1 MKAEKKFYRLICV
14 IVGFLF
20 YCVLTGCQKQA
31 DYLNIVE
38 NGQTEYVI
46 IRSQNAKRWETEAA
60 VRIRDTLKAVTG
72 AEIQIKDDFERE
84 GTDYVRTDKEII
96 IGSTNREDEFETD
109 YDSIENG
116 FSIFSSD
123 SRLVILAGSAA
134 GMDAALDQ
142 FFSDFFGIAPGSE
155 AASADKLT
163 ELAVSSDYTS
173 TRKYN
178 SSELPFLG
186 IPLKDYTIAKD
197 SSDYMQKRYCTLL
210 KELAD
215 KISGGEL
222 TVSEE
227 KRDGGG
233 NLMIKTDKTVGDGN
247 FSISVAGTDITI
259 SFADYYGFTAAL
271 EWLSREYESRGYFD
285 FKDGSEV
292 NGSYMLYLDKTTASD
307 EYAYKRAGA
316 VRVMFNNVLYGDSSG
331 MAGRLNRDVPSA
343 ERHRLT
349 AEMVSVYQPDVLGLQ
364 EVSKQERM
372 GMNGIVT
379 LLSDAGYTE
388 VKNTDILEMASS
400 CTPIFYREDSATLIA
415 SGFKIFENQPTN
427 PDHSKS
433 MTWGVFESKADSSRY
448 MVVST
453 HLCTESDEIGA
464 LQATELIGVVNAVTA
479 EYDCPVIVGGD
490 FNAAYDEKT
499 YKTFTET
506 AGYLNARELAA
517 VSTKVRSYQTY
528 PKYDQKLGIMQPVG
542 DITIDNQGSVDHIIL
557 DNTDKLTVNVFG
569 VVVDECSRS
578 ASDHLPIFM
587 DFDFI
592 TE

>member
-1 MKAEKKFYRLICV
+1 MKTEKKFYRFICV
-14 IVGFLF
+14 IAVFLF
-20 YCVLTGCQKQA
+20 CCLLNGCQKEA

-46 IRSQNAKRWETEAA
+46 IRSQNAKRWEIEAA
-60 VRIRDTLKAVTG
+60 LRFRDALKAVTG

-116 FSIFSSD
+116 YSIFSSD
-123 SRLVILAGSAA
+123 SRLVILAGSPA
-134 GMDAALDQ
+134 GMDAALEQ
-142 FFSDFFGIAPGSE
+142 FFSDFFGIAPGSDT
-155 AASADKLT
+155 ASADKLT
-163 ELAVSSDYTS
+163 ELTISSDYKT
-173 TRKYN
+173 TLKYD
-178 SSELPFLG
+178 SLELPYLG
-186 IPLKDYTIAKD
+186 IPLKDYTIVKD
-197 SSDYMQKRYCTLL
+197 SGDYMQKRYCILL
-210 KELAD
+210 KELLA
-215 KISGGEL
+215 KISGGEPA
-222 TVSEE
+222 VSEK
-227 KRDGGG
+227 KRGSGG
-233 NLMIKTDKTVGDGN
+233 NLMINIDGTVGDGN
-247 FSISVAGTDITI
+247 FRISVSGADITV
-259 SFADYYGFTAAL
+259 SFADYYGFEAAL

-285 FKDGSEV
+285 FRDGTEV
-292 NGSYMLYLDKTTASD
+292 NGSYTLYLDKTTSSD
-307 EYAYKRAGA
+307 EYAFGREGA
-316 VRVMFNNVLYGDSSG
+316 VRVMFNNILWHDSSG
-331 MAGRLNRDVPSA
+331 MTGQLGRDIPSA

-349 AEMVSVYQPDVLGLQ
+349 AEMAAVYQPDVFGMQ
-364 EVSKQERM
+364 EVHQTERS
-372 GMNGIVT
+372 GRNGVVM
-379 LLSDAGYTE
+379 LLADAGYKEAINPNVLGMT
-388 VKNTDILEMASS
+388 SS
-400 CTPIFYREDSATLIA
+400 CTPIFYREDAVTLIA
-415 SGFKIFENQPTN
+415 SGFKIFDNQPTN
-427 PDHSKS
+427 PDTSKS
-433 MTWGVFESKADSSRY
+433 FTWGVFESKADSSRY

-453 HLCTESDEIGA
+453 HLCTEDDEIGA
-464 LQATELIGVVNAVTA
+464 LQATELLEVVNAVTA

-528 PKYDQKLGIMQPVG
+528 PKYDQQLGIMQPVG
-542 DITIDNQGSVDHIIL
+542 DITIDNRGSVDHIIL
-557 DNTDKLTVNVFG
+557 SSADKLTVNVFG

>member
-1 MKAEKKFYRLICV
+1 MKTEKKFYRFICV
-14 IVGFLF
+14 IAVFLF
-20 YCVLTGCQKQA
+20 CCLLNGCQKEA

-46 IRSQNAKRWETEAA
+46 IRSQNAKRWEIEAA
-60 VRIRDTLKAVTG
+60 LRFRDTLNAVTG

-96 IGSTNREDEFETD
+96 IGSTNRENEFETD

-116 FSIFSSD
+116 YSIFSSD
-123 SRLVILAGSAA
+123 SRLVILAGSPA
-134 GMDAALDQ
+134 GMDAALEQ
-142 FFSDFFGIAPGSE
+142 FFSDFFGIAPGSDT
-155 AASADKLT
+155 ASADKLT
-163 ELAVSSDYTS
+163 ELTISSDYKT
-173 TRKYN
+173 TLKYD

-186 IPLKDYTIAKD
+186 IPLKDYTIVKD
-197 SSDYMQKRYCTLL
+197 SGDYMQKRCCILL
-210 KELAD
+210 KELLA
-215 KISGGEL
+215 KISGSEL
-222 TVSEE
+222 TISEE
-227 KRDGGG
+227 KRGSGG
-233 NLMIKTDKTVGDGN
+233 NLMIKTDSTVGDGN
-247 FSISVAGTDITI
+247 FRISISGTDITI
-259 SFADYYGFTAAL
+259 SFADYYGFGAAL
-271 EWLSREYESRGYFD
+271 EWLSSEYESRGYFD

-292 NGSYMLYLDKTTASD
+292 NGSYMLYIDKTTASD
-307 EYAYKRAGA
+307 EYAFSRAGA

-400 CTPIFYREDSATLIA
+400 CTPIFYREDAVTLIA
-415 SGFKIFENQPTN
+415 SGFKIFDNQPTN
-427 PDHSKS
+427 PDTSKS
-433 MTWGVFESKADSSRY
+433 FTWGVFESKADSSRY

-464 LQATELIGVVNAVTA
+464 LQATELLGVVNAVTA

-490 FNAAYDEKT
+490 FNAVYDEKT

-557 DNTDKLTVNVFG
+557 SSADKLTVNVFG

>member
-1 MKAEKKFYRLICV
+1 MKTEKKIYRFICV
-14 IVGFLF
+14 IAVFLF
-20 YCVLTGCQKQA
+20 CCLLNGCQKEA

-46 IRSQNAKRWETEAA
+46 VRSQNAKKWEIEAA
-60 VRIRDTLKAVTG
+60 VRFRDTLNAVTG

-84 GTDYVRTDKEII
+84 GTAYVRTDKEII
-96 IGSTNREDEFETD
+96 IGSTNRENEFETD
-109 YDSIENG
+109 YDSFKNG

-123 SRLVILAGSAA
+123 SRLVILAGSPS
-134 GMDAALDQ
+134 GMDAALEQ
-142 FFSDFFGIAPGSE
+142 FFSDFLCISPGNDT
-155 AASADKLT
+155 ASADKLA
-163 ELAVSSDYTS
+163 ELTISSDYKATS
-173 TRKYN
+173 RFD
-178 SSELPFLG
+178 SSELPYLG
-186 IPLKDYTIAKD
+186 IPLKDYTIVKD
-197 SSDYMQKRYCTLL
+197 SGDYITKRYCILL
-210 KELAD
+210 KELIA
-215 KISGGEL
+215 KISGSEP
-222 TVSEE
+222 TVAEE
-227 KRDGGG
+227 KRGSGG
-233 NLMIKTDKTVGDGN
+233 NLMIKIDSTVGDGN
-247 FSISVAGTDITI
+247 FCISISGTDITI
-259 SFADYYGFTAAL
+259 SFADYYGFGAAL
-271 EWLSREYESRGYFD
+271 EWLRREYESRGYFD
-285 FKDGSEV
+285 FRDSSTV
-292 NGSYMLYLDKTTASD
+292 NGNYMLYLDKTTASD
-307 EYAYKRAGA
+307 EYAFKRAGA
-316 VRVMFNNVLYGDSSG
+316 VRVMFNNILWHDSSG
-331 MAGRLNRDVPSA
+331 LAGRLDRDVPSA

-400 CTPIFYREDSATLIA
+400 CTPIFYREDAVTLIA
-415 SGFKIFENQPTN
+415 SGFKIFDNQPTN
-427 PDHSKS
+427 PDTSKS

-453 HLCTESDEIGA
+453 HMCTENDDIGA
-464 LQATELIGVVNAVTA
+464 LQATELIEVVNAVTA

-528 PKYDQKLGIMQPVG
+528 PKYDEKLGIMQPVG
-542 DITIDNQGSVDHIIL
+542 DVTIDNRGSVDHIIL

-587 DFDFI
+587 DFDLN
-592 TE
+592 

>member
-1 MKAEKKFYRLICV
+1 MKTEKKFYWLVCV
-14 IVGFLF
+14 IAVILF
-20 YCVLTGCQKQA
+20 CCVMNGCQKQA

-46 IRSQNAKRWETEAA
+46 IRSQNAKKWEIEAA
-60 VRIRDTLKAVTG
+60 VRFRDALNAVTG

-96 IGSTNREDEFETD
+96 IGSTNRENEFETD
-109 YDSIENG
+109 YDSFENG

-134 GMDAALDQ
+134 GMDAALEQ
-142 FFSDFFGIAPGSE
+142 FFSDFFGIEPGNDT
-155 AASADKLT
+155 ASADKLT
-163 ELAVSSDYTS
+163 ELTISSDYKATS
-173 TRKYN
+173 RFD
-178 SSELPFLG
+178 SSELPYLG
-186 IPLKDYTIAKD
+186 IPLKDYTIVKD
-197 SSDYMQKRYCTLL
+197 SGDYMPKRCCILL
-210 KELAD
+210 KELLT
-215 KISGGEL
+215 KISGSEPA
-222 TVSEE
+222 VSEE
-227 KRDGGG
+227 KRGSGG
-233 NLMIKTDKTVGDGN
+233 NLMIKTDNTVGDGN
-247 FSISVAGTDITI
+247 FRISISGTDITI
-259 SFADYYGFTAAL
+259 SFSDYYGFGAAL

-285 FKDGSEV
+285 FKDGSAV

-307 EYAYKRAGA
+307 EYAFSRAGA
-316 VRVMFNNVLYGDSSG
+316 VRVMFNNVLWGDSSG
-331 MAGRLNRDVPSA
+331 MAGRLDRDVPSA

-388 VKNTDILEMASS
+388 VKNTDILEMASG
-400 CTPIFYREDSATLIA
+400 CTPIFYREDAVTLIA
-415 SGFKIFENQPTN
+415 SGFKIYENQPAN
-427 PDHSKS
+427 PDPSKS
-433 MTWGVFESKADSSRY
+433 FTWGVFESKADSSRY

-453 HLCTESDEIGA
+453 HMCTENDDIGA
-464 LQATELIGVVNAVTA
+464 LQATELIEVVNAVTA

-587 DFDFI
+587 DFDLN
-592 TE
+592 

>member
-20 YCVLTGCQKQA
+20 CCVLTGCQKQA

-60 VRIRDTLKAVTG
+60 VRFRDTLKAVTG

-96 IGSTNREDEFETD
+96 IGSTNRENEFETD
-109 YDSIENG
+109 YDSFENG

-123 SRLVILAGSAA
+123 SRLVVLAGSPA
-134 GMDAALDQ
+134 GMDMALEQ
-142 FFSDFFGIAPGSE
+142 FFSDFFGIAPGSDT
-155 AASADKLT
+155 ASADKLT
-163 ELAVSSDYTS
+163 ELVVSSDYTS

-186 IPLKDYTIAKD
+186 ISLKDYTIVKD

-227 KRDGGG
+227 KRDVGG
-233 NLMIKTDKTVGDGN
+233 NLMIKTDNTVGDGN
-247 FSISVAGTDITI
+247 FSISISGTDITL

-271 EWLSREYESRGYFD
+271 EWLSREYDSRGYFD
-285 FKDGSEV
+285 FKDGSV
-292 NGSYMLYLDKTTASD
+292 VDGSYLLYLDKTTASD
-307 EYAYKRAGA
+307 EYAFRQAGA
-316 VRVMFNNVLYGDSSG
+316 VRVMFNNILWGDSSG
-331 MAGRLNRDVPSA
+331 MSGRLSRDVPSA

-349 AEMVSVYQPDVLGLQ
+349 AEMAAVYRSDVFGMQEVHQTERSGRNGIVMLLADAGYKEAINPDVLG
-364 EVSKQERM
+364 M
-372 GMNGIVT
+372 T
-379 LLSDAGYTE
+379 
-388 VKNTDILEMASS
+388 SS
-400 CTPIFYREDSATLIA
+400 CTPIFYREDSVTLIA
-415 SGFKIFENQPTN
+415 SGFSIFENQPN
-427 PDHSKS
+427 EPDSSKS
-433 MTWGVFESKADSSRY
+433 MTWGVFETKSDGERF

-453 HLCTESDEIGA
+453 HLCTEDDDIGA
-464 LQATELIGVVNAVTA
+464 LQAKELLEIVNEVTA
-479 EYDCPVIVGGD
+479 EYACPVIIGGD
-490 FNAAYDEKT
+490 YNATYDEKT
-499 YKTFTET
+499 YKTFTEA

-528 PKYDQKLGIMQPVG
+528 PNYDQKLGVMQPVG

-557 DNTDKLTVNVFG
+557 DNAEKLTVNLFG
-569 VVVDECSRS
+569 VVVDECTRS
-578 ASDHLPIFM
+578 ASDHLPVFM
-587 DFDFI
+587 DFDFRI
-592 TE
+592 S

>member
-1 MKAEKKFYRLICV
+1 MKTEKKFYRFICV
-14 IVGFLF
+14 IAVFLF
-20 YCVLTGCQKQA
+20 CCVLNGCQKQA
-31 DYLNIVE
+31 DYLKIVG

-46 IRSQNAKRWETEAA
+46 IRSHNAKRWEIEAA
-60 VRIRDTLKAVTG
+60 LRFRDALKAVTG

-84 GTDYVRTDKEII
+84 GTAYVRTDKEII
-96 IGSTNREDEFETD
+96 IGSTNRENEFETD
-109 YDSIENG
+109 YDSFKNG

-134 GMDAALDQ
+134 GMDAALEQ

-163 ELAVSSDYTS
+163 ELTVSSDYKAS
-173 TRKYN
+173 LKYD

-186 IPLKDYTIAKD
+186 IPLKDYTIVKD
-197 SSDYMQKRYCTLL
+197 SGDYMTKRYCMLL
-210 KELAD
+210 KKLVA
-215 KISGGEL
+215 KISGAEPD
-222 TVSEE
+222 VAEE
-227 KRDGGG
+227 KRSGG
-233 NLMIKTDKTVGDGN
+233 NLMIKIDGTVGDGN
-247 FSISVAGTDITI
+247 FCISISGTDITI
-259 SFADYYGFTAAL
+259 LFADYYGFGAAL
-271 EWLSREYESRGYFD
+271 EWLRSEYESRGYFD
-285 FKDGSEV
+285 FKDSSTV
-292 NGSYMLYLDKTTASD
+292 NGNYMLYLDKTTASD
-307 EYAYKRAGA
+307 EYAFKRAGA
-316 VRVMFNNVLYGDSSG
+316 VRVMFNNILWSDSSG
-331 MAGRLNRDVPSA
+331 MAGRLNRDIPSA

-349 AEMVSVYQPDVLGLQ
+349 AEMAAIYQPDVLGLQ
-364 EVSKQERM
+364 EVSKHERT

-400 CTPIFYREDSATLIA
+400 CTPIFYRENAVSLKA
-415 SGFKIFENQPTN
+415 SGFKIFDNQPDE
-427 PDHSKS
+427 PDSSKS
-433 MTWGVFESKADSSRY
+433 MTWGVFESKADGEKF

-453 HLCTESDEIGA
+453 HMCTEDDEIGA
-464 LQATELIGVVNAVTA
+464 LQATELIEIVNEVTA
-479 EYDCPVIVGGD
+479 EYGCPVIVGGD
-490 FNAAYDEKT
+490 FNAVYDEKT

-528 PKYDQKLGIMQPVG
+528 PEYDQKLGIMQPVG
-542 DITIDNQGSVDHIIL
+542 DITIDNRGSVDHIIL
-557 DNTDKLTVNVFG
+557 DNTDKLSVGVFG

>member
-1 MKAEKKFYRLICV
+1 MKTEKTFYRLVCV
-14 IVGFLF
+14 IAVFLF
-20 YCVLTGCQKQA
+20 CCVLTGCQRGA
-31 DYLNIVE
+31 YYLNIVE

-46 IRSQNAKRWETEAA
+46 IRSQNAKRWEIEAA
-60 VRIRDTLKAVTG
+60 LRFRDTLKAVTG

-84 GTDYVRTDKEII
+84 GTDYVRTEKEII

-134 GMDAALDQ
+134 GMDAALEQ
-142 FFSDFFGIAPGSE
+142 FFSDFFGIAPGSDT
-155 AASADKLT
+155 ATADKLT
-163 ELAVSSDYTS
+163 ELTISSDYKT
-173 TRKYN
+173 TLKYD

-186 IPLKDYTIAKD
+186 IPLKDYTIVKD
-197 SSDYMQKRYCTLL
+197 SGDYMPKRCCILL
-210 KELAD
+210 KELLT
-215 KISGGEL
+215 KISGSEPA
-222 TVSEE
+222 VSEE
-227 KRDGGG
+227 KLGSGG
-233 NLMIKTDKTVGDGN
+233 NLMIKTDSTVVDGN
-247 FSISVAGTDITI
+247 FRISISGTDITI
-259 SFADYYGFTAAL
+259 SFADYYGFGAAL

-285 FKDGSEV
+285 FKDGSAV

-307 EYAYKRAGA
+307 EYAFKRAGA
-316 VRVMFNNVLYGDSSG
+316 VRVMFNNILWHDSSG
-331 MAGRLNRDVPSA
+331 LAGRLDRDVPSA

-349 AEMVSVYQPDVLGLQ
+349 AEMAAVYRPDVFGMQEVHQTERSGRNGVVMLLADAGYKEAINPDVLG
-364 EVSKQERM
+364 M
-372 GMNGIVT
+372 T
-379 LLSDAGYTE
+379 
-388 VKNTDILEMASS
+388 SS
-400 CTPIFYREDSATLIA
+400 CTPIFYREDAMTLIA
-415 SGFKIFENQPTN
+415 SGFKIFDSQPTTHD
-427 PDHSKS
+427 PSKS
-433 MTWGVFESKADSSRY
+433 MTWGVFESKSDGERF
-448 MVVST
+448 MLVST
-453 HLCTESDEIGA
+453 HLCTEDDEIGA
-464 LQATELIGVVNAVTA
+464 LQATELIEVVNAVTA

-528 PKYDQKLGIMQPVG
+528 PEYDQKLGIMQPVG

-578 ASDHLPIFM
+578 ASDHLPVFM